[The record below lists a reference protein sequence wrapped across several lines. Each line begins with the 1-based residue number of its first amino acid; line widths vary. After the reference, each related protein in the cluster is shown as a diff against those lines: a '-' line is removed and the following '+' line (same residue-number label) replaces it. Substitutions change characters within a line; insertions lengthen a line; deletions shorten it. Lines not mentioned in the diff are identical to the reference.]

1 MAKAAIP
8 DLWLCCTNFRR
19 IWTRRSAA
27 VAIAGRKSE
36 IPSIPL
42 RIPLRRAY
50 LEERGKNMKKLLLA
64 TSALVMTAG
73 VAAAD
78 GHITLSGDARM
89 GIVDDFGAVGP
100 VFNSRARVKF
110 TLSGES
116 DSGFAFGAEFRA
128 DNAGDAASG
137 TAGKVFVSGAFGT
150 LSMGDVDGAAN
161 AAVGHVDGVGYT
173 GLSDLNESTFI
184 GGGTKESILY
194 EYSAGSFT
202 GYLSAGQREVAA
214 ETWSV
219 AAKYAAG
226 NFTVSLGYEDNDAGT
241 DHVIAGVNATFSTI
255 TIKARYGQASGAID
269 GDQWALSVGHSANGL
284 GITAFYTDDSE
295 LGGAEA
301 FGIGGTYDLGGGA
314 SFAAG
319 YSSNETTDEDAIDV
333 GLNFSF

>member
-1 MAKAAIP
+1 
-8 DLWLCCTNFRR
+8 
-19 IWTRRSAA
+19 
-27 VAIAGRKSE
+27 
-36 IPSIPL
+36 
-42 RIPLRRAY
+42 
-50 LEERGKNMKKLLLA
+50 
-64 TSALVMTAG
+64 
-73 VAAAD
+73 
-78 GHITLSGDARM
+78 M

-116 DSGFAFGAEFRA
+116 DSGFTFGAEFRA
-128 DNAGDAASG
+128 DNAGSDDNVEADDTDDESGADNG

-173 GLSDLNESTFI
+173 GLGDLNESTFI

-214 ETWSV
+214 EPWSV

-241 DHVIAGVNATFSTI
+241 DHVIAGVDATFSTI

-284 GITAFYTDDSE
+284 GITAFAADDSE

-301 FGIGGTYDLGGGA
+301 WGIGGTYDLGGGA
-314 SFAAG
+314 TFAAG